1 MAKLG
6 KISDGRVDRQVR
18 IDPLASGARRSRK
31 PGIGAAAALFV
42 LSAVAACGGWQRV
55 GGAPPPADPSTYV
68 SRLFDVT
75 TVYRGM
81 GLLAADR
88 PQTFVAGV
96 RYLAGPVP
104 DSTEAIFGLALSN
117 RTLTFRRTGGVFEAR
132 YRVEVEFRQAGHA
145 VERFSEERPV
155 RVSSFPATESADQTV
170 AFQRTF
176 RIPPGRYQVE
186 VIVRDLNGSGIG
198 HASAESDAPRYV
210 SGRAISS
217 LVPVYRARRRTS
229 VAESPDVVLNPKAAV
244 PYGSDTLL
252 LYAEAY
258 DADSTDFVTIRAV
271 ARDPEPTEVWRD
283 SARVGRRAGPV
294 TSLLFSVRPS
304 LLPIGELEF
313 SAVLSGTKDTVRTPI
328 LVSFSDQWAV
338 ANLDETLSLLRYF
351 GAERALQE
359 IKDAPP
365 QERVDL
371 WRRFWRETDP
381 DPRTPENETLEVYFA
396 RLEEAN
402 ERFREGSD
410 PGWLT
415 DRGQVF
421 VTLGP
426 PDEFY
431 DSSSD
436 LVDNGIRLIRWYYT
450 AEHLILDFVDETGF
464 GKFLLTSRSR
474 DDYMQV
480 LARVRRGG

>member
-1 MAKLG
+1 MAHG
-6 KISDGRVDRQVR
+6 SWQ
-18 IDPLASGARRSRK
+18 PASAGIEVMGALLV
-31 PGIGAAAALFV
+31 ATAT
-42 LSAVAACGGWQRV
+42 AACGSWQRV
-55 GGAPPPADPSTYV
+55 GGEVPPPDPSTYV

-75 TVYRGM
+75 AVYREM

-88 PQTFVAGV
+88 PQAFVAGV
-96 RYLAGPVP
+96 RYLAGPSP
-104 DSTEAIFGLALSN
+104 DSTEAIFALALSS
-117 RTLTFRRTGGVFEAR
+117 RTLTFRRTQSVFEAR
-132 YRVEVEFRQAGHA
+132 YRVEAAFRQQGRA
-145 VERFSEERPV
+145 VETFTEERTV
-155 RVSSFPATESADQTV
+155 RVSSFQETQRADQSV
-170 AFQRTF
+170 AFQQTF
-176 RIPPGRYQVE
+176 RIPPGSYQVE
-186 VIVRDLNGSGIG
+186 ATVRDLNGSAIG
-198 HASAESDAPRYV
+198 RASAESRVPRYAP
-210 SGRAISS
+210 GKRISS
-217 LVPVYRARRRTS
+217 LIPVYRAKRRTA
-229 VAESPDVVLNPKAAV
+229 VAVPPDLVVNANASV

-252 LYAEAY
+252 LYAEVY
-258 DADSTDFVTIRAV
+258 DADSSDVVIIRAV
-271 ARDPEPTEVWRD
+271 ARDPEPSEVWRD
-283 SARVGRRAGPV
+283 SALVGSRVAPV
-294 TSLLFSVRPS
+294 TPLLFSVRPS

-313 SAVLSGTKDTVRTPI
+313 SAVLSCNGDTVRTPI

-359 IKDAPP
+359 IRDAPP

-381 DPRTPENETLEVYFA
+381 DPRTPENETLEIYFA

-436 LVDNGIRLIRWYYT
+436 LVDNGIRLIKWYYT
-450 AEHLILDFVDETGF
+450 AERLMLDFVDETGF